1 MSLSYRISRRLRL
14 SKGASGRTGVAIAI
28 TGVALALI
36 VMELTLA
43 VVVGFK
49 EEIKRKLT
57 GFDAQ
62 LTIAPAYSIGSGE
75 ELQAITADS
84 TLYWHIRQALPEN
97 ASIDAALRMPGIL
110 KTDNDFEGAMFLARD
125 PDGDFT
131 FEKSNIVAGVWPD
144 YSADSCRNHI
154 VISESMASSLG
165 LAVGDKVY
173 STFVVNGAVKA
184 RRHTI
189 AGLYRSDFGDYD
201 RTVAYTSP
209 DLLRSVAS
217 LSPVQAG
224 RIEIRGLA
232 GNLSDY
238 AQALQTTL
246 LAAASTGQ
254 LEGYYPVS
262 CIEQTGAIYYNWLA
276 LLDTNVIVIF
286 ILMIAVASFTLVSSM
301 FILILER
308 VRTIGIL
315 RALGAGSSLV
325 RDIFV
330 HMSLRTVLIG
340 LAIGNVAGIGLTL
353 IQRTWHVVPL
363 NPEMYYLSS
372 VPATLEP
379 WGLVALNVGVV
390 AISWLVLVVP
400 ARLAS
405 RIDPATAVKY
415 E

>member
-173 STFVVNGAVKA
+173 STFVVNGA
-184 RRHTI
+184 
-189 AGLYRSDFGDYD
+189 
-201 RTVAYTSP
+201 
-209 DLLRSVAS
+209 
-217 LSPVQAG
+217 
-224 RIEIRGLA
+224 
-232 GNLSDY
+232 
-238 AQALQTTL
+238 
-246 LAAASTGQ
+246 
-254 LEGYYPVS
+254 
-262 CIEQTGAIYYNWLA
+262 
-276 LLDTNVIVIF
+276 
-286 ILMIAVASFTLVSSM
+286 
-301 FILILER
+301 
-308 VRTIGIL
+308 
-315 RALGAGSSLV
+315 
-325 RDIFV
+325 
-330 HMSLRTVLIG
+330 
-340 LAIGNVAGIGLTL
+340 
-353 IQRTWHVVPL
+353 
-363 NPEMYYLSS
+363 
-372 VPATLEP
+372 ATP
-379 WGLVALNVGVV
+379 
-390 AISWLVLVVP
+390 
-400 ARLAS
+400 
-405 RIDPATAVKY
+405 
-415 E
+415 